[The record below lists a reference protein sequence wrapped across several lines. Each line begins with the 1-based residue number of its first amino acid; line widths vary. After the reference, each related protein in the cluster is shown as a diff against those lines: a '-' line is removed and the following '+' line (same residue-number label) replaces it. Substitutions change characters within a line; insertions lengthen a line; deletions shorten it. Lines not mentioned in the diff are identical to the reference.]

1 MTGTLLSLIVAIF
14 FGKHAFE
21 TGWQPS
27 FGSPFFLVT
36 SLLFLFIAF
45 LVTGFVWKSVLRI
58 QTKVMGSAQELFM
71 KDGRL
76 HLSICYLFAFALFS
90 LYISFATPISSAF
103 FYFWV
108 VGLGAG
114 FDLLSLYLKRSF
126 QYTSVPFL
134 LQMTARDLEK
144 AVKNKDEAK
153 AFEWLEVAVD
163 ACAKATRKQQIRL
176 ASTSLNGVQM
186 LMETYVMQLARSE
199 MMLTPQNGSGITFL
213 DKVNS
218 MCIFVSERL
227 MWVFE
232 AAVDERVAPIAE
244 NIIGQFGKMSV
255 FFARHNPDVASIPIS
270 FLEKCS
276 RIAKNA
282 EQYDLL
288 IRISLTLSETSKQLL
303 AYTKERNESFR
314 DLIMTSLGGL
324 EQVVKM
330 IYKQNRDVNV
340 ALLMQPFAEIGE
352 FIGSDKMQAF
362 PNRDEVIK
370 EIRRVLT
377 EFQALQ
383 VVTKNVETI
392 APHVAEDS
400 SSSYQ
405 QDMPYGR

>member
-14 FGKHAFE
+14 FGLHAFQ
-21 TGWQPS
+21 TGWQPP
-27 FGSPFFLVT
+27 FNSPFFLVT
-36 SLLFLFIAF
+36 SLLLLFMAF
-45 LVTGFVWKSVLRI
+45 LGTGFVWKNVLRT
-58 QTKVMGSAQELFM
+58 QTKVMGSAQELYM

-76 HLSICYLFAFALFS
+76 QLSMCCLFAFVLFS
-90 LYISFATPISSAF
+90 LYISLAAPISGAL
-103 FYFWV
+103 FYLWLGGF
-108 VGLGAG
+108 GAG
-114 FDLLSLYLKRSF
+114 FDLLRFYLKRSF

-134 LQMTARDLEK
+134 LQMTSRDLEK

-153 AFEWLEVAVD
+153 AFEWLEVAID

-176 ASTSLNGVQM
+176 ASTALNGVQM
-186 LMETYVMQLARSE
+186 LMESYVMQLARSE
-199 MMLTPQNGSGITFL
+199 MLLTPQNGSSGITFL

-227 MWVFE
+227 IWVFE
-232 AAVDERVAPIAE
+232 AAVDERVVPIAE

-255 FFARHNPDVASIPIS
+255 FFSRHNPDVAAIPIS

-405 QDMPYGR
+405 QDMPY

>member
-1 MTGTLLSLIVAIF
+1 MTGTLLSLIAAIF
-14 FGKHAFE
+14 FGLHAFE

-27 FGSPFFLVT
+27 FASPFFFVT
-36 SLLFLFIAF
+36 SLLFVFVAF
-45 LVTGFVWKSVLRI
+45 LGTAFVWKSVLRI
-58 QTKVMGSAQELFM
+58 QTKAMGGAQELYM

-76 HLSICYLFAFALFS
+76 HLSLCYLFAFTLFS
-90 LYISFATPISSAF
+90 LYLTLAQPQSAMV
-103 FYFWV
+103 FYLWLVAF
-108 VGLGAG
+108 GAG
-114 FDLLSLYLKRSF
+114 FDLLCLYFRRSF

-134 LQMTARDLEK
+134 LEMTAHDLEK
-144 AVKNKDEAK
+144 AVKNNDEAK
-153 AFEWLEVAVD
+153 AFEWLEVAID
-163 ACAKATRKQQIRL
+163 ACAKATRKQHIRL
-176 ASTSLNGVQM
+176 ASTALNGVQM
-186 LMETYVMQLARSE
+186 LMERYCLQLARSE
-199 MMLTPQNGSGITFL
+199 MMFRPQNGSGITFL

-232 AAVDERVAPIAE
+232 AALDERVAPIAE

-255 FFARHNPDVASIPIS
+255 FFARHNPDVASIPLS

-314 DLIMTSLGGL
+314 DLIMTSIGGL

-330 IYKQNRDVNV
+330 IYKQNREVNV

-362 PNRDEVIK
+362 PNRDDVIK
-370 EIRRVLT
+370 EIRRILT

-383 VVTKNVETI
+383 VVTKNVETM
-392 APHVAEDS
+392 APHIAEDS

-405 QDMPYGR
+405 QDMPYTR